1 LDFLTSNQTSE
12 SGSKARTHLRKQ
24 CAKWTS
30 LLEKTNPYNPLWAQ
44 LGDLHGAVNQPLRL
58 VRTVIV
64 GQNRDLVE
72 RILFLLSYFIRCG
85 NSSYYDISQEKFDFN
100 QIAST
105 KKCGSNGDDS
115 KNTKSNDNSRPSES
129 SMSTNT
135 NDDQSVFVFPAD
147 ENQNQPK
154 ESIDSKQTD
163 DSLSNI
169 HELPLIG

>member
-1 LDFLTSNQTSE
+1 LEFVTSNE
-12 SGSKARTHLRKQ
+12 SAGNKGRTHLRKQ

-100 QIAST
+100 QIASKT
-105 KKCGSNGDDS
+105 KSTSNSSEAKSDDNS
-115 KNTKSNDNSRPSES
+115 MDKPFKNTTS
-129 SMSTNT
+129 T
-135 NDDQSVFVFPAD
+135 NDDQSLIAFGCE

-154 ESIDSKQTD
+154 ESVGSKPTD
-163 DSLSNI
+163 ESLTNI